1 MEKTKDEMMISSVKE
16 EEEEEE
22 EEEGAKEGN
31 ATLRARS
38 KEVDR
43 VREAYVARC
52 SVVLSEERGTSF
64 ANARNRRRR
73 RRREREKSVKEKFKL
88 VG

>member
-1 MEKTKDEMMISSVKE
+1 MMISSVKE
-16 EEEEEE
+16 EEEGEEEEEE

-73 RRREREKSVKEKFKL
+73 RRRERERKA
-88 VG
+88 

>member
-1 MEKTKDEMMISSVKE
+1 MMISSA
-16 EEEEEE
+16 
-22 EEEGAKEGN
+22 EEEGAEGN

-73 RRREREKSVKEKFKL
+73 RRREREKRKRKIQISRV
-88 VG
+88 V